1 MSMFDKFEKFNKLID
16 IEGLKQDMKDLE
28 RKNSEFEEVP
38 LGKYEVAIDRME
50 IKETKNGD
58 KLMLSIVFRIV
69 EGNYKGRLIFYNQVI
84 MNHVG
89 YEFAIRMLIS
99 LKSGLEMTHKNCVE
113 LAELVS
119 KIQDV
124 VKDKYEY
131 LLDYNENNRK
141 FKTYSIVE
149 VYED

>member
-16 IEGLKQDMKDLE
+16 IEGLKQDMKELE

-50 IKETKNGD
+50 LKETKNGD
-58 KLMLSIVFRIV
+58 KVMLSIVFRIV

-84 MNHVG
+84 MNEIG
-89 YEFAIRMLIS
+89 RRIAIQMLMS
-99 LKSGLEMTHKNCVE
+99 LKSGLEMTVEDCVE
-113 LAELVS
+113 FAELVS
-119 KIQDV
+119 RIQDV

-131 LLDYNENNRK
+131 LLDYNENNKK